1 VSTDPHPEQ
10 HEQENLMTASTT
22 AASNGHTKAQPA
34 REHSRGMARVQ
45 ETRNYYLSSL
55 ARDAA
60 GEAERLCSDIMRTAS
75 AAYTRETGA
84 EALVTDPALVAKANE
99 AVACLTIAILTLTDL
114 FGLPDA

>member
-1 VSTDPHPEQ
+1 
-10 HEQENLMTASTT
+10 MTAPTT
-22 AASNGHTKAQPA
+22 TASNGHTTAKPV

-45 ETRNYYLSSL
+45 ETRSYYLSSL

-60 GEAERLCSDIMRTAS
+60 GEAERLCSEIMRTAS

-84 EALVTDPALVAKANE
+84 EALVTDPALTAKANE
-99 AVACLTIAILTLTDL
+99 AVACLTTAIITLADL